1 MGENVKHFSLEEK
14 NDNTYGWPW
23 NEVVKNISSKPLQ
36 RRRKT
41 VLNKNQKQRV
51 QDFKERKRHSIL

>member
-23 NEVVKNISSKPLQ
+23 NEVVKTFLQ
-36 RRRKT
+36 SHYKRRRK
-41 VLNKNQKQRV
+41 NSAQ
-51 QDFKERKRHSIL
+51 

>member
-23 NEVVKNISSKPLQ
+23 NEVVKNFFKAITTTK
-36 RRRKT
+36 
-41 VLNKNQKQRV
+41 KNSAQ
-51 QDFKERKRHSIL
+51 

>member
-14 NDNTYGWPW
+14 ND
-23 NEVVKNISSKPLQ
+23 
-36 RRRKT
+36 
-41 VLNKNQKQRV
+41 NKNQKQRV